1 MSSAKGGEGEGQGRG
16 SGSML
21 VAAGILLSRLA
32 GFARE
37 RAIAHYLGNGVA
49 SGAFRAALRIP
60 NLLQNLFG
68 EGVLSA
74 SFIPVYARLC
84 AQGRHAEAR
93 RVASAVASLLV
104 LVTTAFVALGVVFA
118 APLTDAIAPGFEGEA
133 RLLTIRLTRVLF
145 PGVGLL
151 VLSAWC
157 LGVLNSHRRLFLSYA
172 APVVWNVAM
181 IAALVA
187 FGGGLVGAPMS
198 ADALSVRLAWGAVVG
213 SALQVLVQLP
223 SALGLVGGLRPALGR
238 GDPAVREV
246 LVSFVPV
253 VVARGAVQLSA
264 YVDQILASFLGPS
277 AVSMIGFAQTIYLL
291 PVSLFGMSV
300 SAAELPEMSRLAGT
314 AADLGAALRAR
325 LAPALDRISFF
336 VVPSAVAFLAV
347 GQQIVGLLYQSGSF
361 GARDTSAVA
370 LVLAGAAVGLPAVTR
385 ARLCSSAFYALGDTR
400 TPLRVSIVRVLA
412 SAGLGALV
420 VGPLRAALGLHPVA
434 AAAGLVAAGGAVGWL
449 EYVALRVLLARR
461 IGALPPRAASEIR
474 IWAAALLAGAAG
486 YGLARLVAGAH
497 PLLRAAVALP
507 GFGVV
512 YLAAARLLGVAMVGE
527 VLRRIRRR

>member
-1 MSSAKGGEGEGQGRG
+1 
-16 SGSML
+16 ML

-37 RAIAHYLGNGVA
+37 RALAHYLGNGVA

-84 AQGRHAEAR
+84 AQGRHDEAR

-104 LVTTAFVALGVVFA
+104 LVTTASVALGVVFA
-118 APLTDAIAPGFEGEA
+118 APLTDAIAPGFSGEA
-133 RLLTIRLTRVLF
+133 RTLTIRLTRWLF

-172 APVVWNVAM
+172 APVVWNAAM

-187 FGGGLVGAPMS
+187 FGGGLVGAPMTG
-198 ADALSVRLAWGAVVG
+198 DALAVRLAWGAVVG
-213 SALQVLVQLP
+213 SALQVLIQLP
-223 SALGLVGGLRPALGR
+223 SALRLLGGFRPSLGR
-238 GDPAVREV
+238 GDPGVRDV
-246 LVSFVPV
+246 LVNFGPV
-253 VVARGAVQLSA
+253 VLARGAVQVSA
-264 YVDQILASFLGPS
+264 YVDQILASFLG
-277 AVSMIGFAQTIYLL
+277 AAIVSMIGFAQTVYLL

-300 SAAELPEMSRLAGT
+300 SAAELPEMSRLSGT
-314 AADLGAALRAR
+314 ADDLGAALRAR
-325 LAPALDRISFF
+325 LAPALDRIGFF

-347 GQQIVGLLYQSGSF
+347 GREIVGLLYESGSF
-361 GARDTSAVA
+361 GARDTGAVA

-385 ARLCSSAFYALGDTR
+385 ARLCASAFYALGDTK
-400 TPLRVSIVRVLA
+400 TPLRVSLVRVA
-412 SAGLGALV
+412 AGAALGAGV
-420 VGPLRAALGLHPVA
+420 VGPLRHALGLEPVV

-449 EYVALRVLLARR
+449 EYLTLRVMLARR
-461 IGALPPRAASEIR
+461 IGPLPPRAAADAR
-474 IWAAALLAGAAG
+474 LWAAALVAGAAG
-486 YGLARLVAGAH
+486 FGVARLVASAH
-497 PLLRAAVALP
+497 PALRAAVALP
-507 GFGVV
+507 AFGLT
-512 YLAAARLLGVAMVGE
+512 YLAAARILGVPMVAE
-527 VLRRIRRR
+527 VLRRLLCR

>member
-1 MSSAKGGEGEGQGRG
+1 
-16 SGSML
+16 ML

-84 AQGRHAEAR
+84 AQGRHDEAR
-93 RVASAVASLLV
+93 RVASAVASLLF
-104 LVTTAFVALGVVFA
+104 LVTTVLVALGVVFA
-118 APLTDAIAPGFEGEA
+118 EALTDAIAPGFEAEA
-133 RLLTIRLTRVLF
+133 RALTVRLTRVLF
-145 PGVGLL
+145 PGIGLL

-181 IAALVA
+181 VAALVA
-187 FGGGLVGAPMS
+187 FGGGFVGAPMTGDGL
-198 ADALSVRLAWGAVVG
+198 AVRLAWGAVVG
-213 SALQVLVQLP
+213 SVLQVVVQLP
-223 SALGLVGGLRPALGR
+223 SALRLLGGFRPALGR

-246 LVSFVPV
+246 LGSFVPV

-277 AVSMIGFAQTIYLL
+277 AVSMIGFAQTVYLL

-314 AADLGAALRAR
+314 AEDLGAALRAR
-325 LAPALDRISFF
+325 LAPALDRIGFF
-336 VVPSAVAFLAV
+336 VVPSAVAFVAV
-347 GQQIVGLLYQSGSF
+347 GREIVGLLYQSGSF

-385 ARLCSSAFYALGDTR
+385 ARLCASAFYALGDTR

-412 SAGLGALV
+412 GAGLGALV
-420 VGPLRAALGLHPVA
+420 VVPLRQALGLHPVVA
-434 AAAGLVAAGGAVGWL
+434 SAGLVAAGGAVGWL
-449 EYVALRVLLARR
+449 EYVGLRVLLSRR
-461 IGALPPRAASEIR
+461 IGPLPPRAATETGV
-474 IWAAALLAGAAG
+474 WVAALLAGAAG
-486 YGLARLVAGAH
+486 LGIAQLLAGAH
-497 PLLRAAVALP
+497 PVLRAAVALP
-507 GFGVV
+507 GFGLV
-512 YLAAARLLGVAMVGE
+512 YLAAARLLGVAMASD
-527 VLRRIRRR
+527 VLRRLGG